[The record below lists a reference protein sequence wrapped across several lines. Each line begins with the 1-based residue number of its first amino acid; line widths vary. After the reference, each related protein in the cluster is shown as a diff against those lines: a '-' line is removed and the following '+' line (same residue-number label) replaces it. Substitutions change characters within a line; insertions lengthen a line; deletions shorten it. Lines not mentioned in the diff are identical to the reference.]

1 MRRID
6 RKGLRAPARVL
17 DLELLPVSKF
27 GQDALA
33 VEQYDTIWCL
43 SRMRGIPQEISFWD
57 VTDDTDVSLRDLRDT
72 LRAGR
77 TVDDWVGQAPPPQAA
92 SLDATVVICTRDR
105 PAGLRATLAS
115 LRLQTDSNFR
125 VLVVDN
131 GSGGGES
138 AKVVEQLDLPNCDY
152 AIESRPGLARARNR
166 ALEIV
171 RTDLV
176 AWIDDDEVADS
187 GWVQPAKGRLYARSP
202 ACGRLWRD
210 APRRV
215 GIRGAGKVRTVWRI
229 QQGTRHSSGDLAK
242 RRFIGDQPALPFARV
257 RPWGEHGLP
266 D

>member
-17 DLELLPVSKF
+17 DLELEPVSKI
-27 GQDALA
+27 GQDPLA

-43 SRMRGIPQEISFWD
+43 ARIRGIPQEISFWD
-57 VTDDTDVSLRDLRDT
+57 IADDAEVSLRDLRDI

-77 TVDDWVGQAPPPQAA
+77 TVNDWMSQGATPQAA
-92 SLDATVVICTRDR
+92 SLNATVVICTRDR

-131 GSGGGES
+131 GSGWRES
-138 AKVVEQLDLPNCDY
+138 AKVVEQLDLPDCDY

-171 RTDLV
+171 HTDLV

-187 GWVQPAKGRLYARSP
+187 DWVRRLKEGFTHGAQPAAVCGLMLP
-202 ACGRLWRD
+202 AELEFE
-210 APRRV
+210 AQV
-215 GIRGAGKVRTVWRI
+215 
-229 QQGTRHSSGDLAK
+229 TRHSSRDLAK
-242 RRFIGDQPALPFARV
+242 RRFVGDQPALSFASV
-257 RPWGEHGLP
+257 RLRGEHGLP